1 MAVIDITAQN
11 IKKMLSDAK
20 HMYELGI
27 SDIDCILTKE
37 KFVMRASTA
46 EEKDFDV
53 KVTHVYL
60 KKSWAWVGVEME
72 GHSTSA
78 KSSQSYTEEASCIC
92 SIFKP
97 DDLDEDAASYRCVT
111 PGDLIKSLRAV
122 DEFLSKGHL
131 FWKKIQIAMDDKF
144 YVRVHGNVANQFLLN
159 IRSEPDVV
167 QYDDSDV
174 GSESFGR
181 VDWHSMINCG

>member
-1 MAVIDITAQN
+1 
-11 IKKMLSDAK
+11 ML
-20 HMYELGI
+20 
-27 SDIDCILTKE
+27 
-37 KFVMRASTA
+37 
-46 EEKDFDV
+46 EEPNTTF
-53 KVTHVYL
+53 L
-60 KKSWAWVGVEME
+60 K
-72 GHSTSA
+72 SA
-78 KSSQSYTEEASCIC
+78 CIC

-97 DDLDEDAASYRCVT
+97 VDLDEDVASYRCVT
-111 PGDLIKSLRAV
+111 PGDLITSLRAV
-122 DEFLSKGHL
+122 DELLSRGHF

-181 VDWHSMINCG
+181 VDWDSMIDCG